1 MFKICGHQLR
11 MTWGSLRFYI
21 ALFMGCAVH
30 IVGIMPL
37 IEYAEGVGRPLGM
50 LEGFIYFCCE
60 RYTTSA
66 VFLGIVF
73 LVSDIPFSSE
83 NETYTLLRVSR
94 KKWLAGKVLYLF
106 SACILFYL
114 AVFLAGT
121 AFLSGNAYAGNFW
134 SEPFYYLAR
143 ERNTGNYSAYFP
155 YPHILM
161 LSPLGA
167 ALIGFALDVAYGFV
181 MSLFLFFC
189 NLKLPKNLGYASTML
204 LHAAFYMILSVFQSQ
219 YYTRYSLLGNSMLMY
234 HSVNG
239 EYGELLPSFFQS
251 FMVFGGVAVILILF
265 IFKSIRR
272 YDFRI
277 TVGAKVWK

>member
-11 MTWGSLRFYI
+11 MACGSARFYI
-21 ALFMGCAVH
+21 ALFLGCAIH

-37 IEYAEGVGRPLGM
+37 LEYMEGVDRPLCI
-50 LEGFIYFCCE
+50 LEGFVYFCCE

-94 KKWLAGKVLYLF
+94 KKWLTGKLLYLF
-106 SACILFYL
+106 SACVMFYL
-114 AVFLAGT
+114 VVLLAGM

-134 SEPFYYLAR
+134 SEPFYYLAQG
-143 ERNTGNYSAYFP
+143 RNAGDYSAYFP

-161 LSPLGA
+161 LSPLQA
-167 ALIGFALDVAYGFV
+167 VLIGFGLDVAYGFV
-181 MSLFLFFC
+181 MSLFLFLC
-189 NLKLPKNLGYASTML
+189 NLKLSRNLGYAATML
-204 LHAAFYMILSVFQSQ
+204 LHAVFYMILSVFQSR
-219 YYTRYSLLGNSMLMY
+219 YYARYSLLGNSMLMY
-234 HSVNG
+234 HSVHG
-239 EYGELLPSFFQS
+239 EYGELLPPFHQS
-251 FMVFGGVAVILILF
+251 FLIFGGVTVILVFL

-277 TVGAKVWK
+277 TVGTKQ

>member
-1 MFKICGHQLR
+1 MFKICLHQLR
-11 MTWGSLRFYI
+11 MALASPRFYI
-21 ALFMGCAVH
+21 ALFMGCAIH

-37 IEYAEGVGRPLGM
+37 LEYGSGVGRPLCI
-50 LEGFIYFCCE
+50 LEGFVYFCCE

-94 KKWLAGKVLYLF
+94 KKWLAGKVMYLF
-106 SACILFYL
+106 GACVLFYM
-114 AVFLAGT
+114 AVFLSGM

-134 SEPFYYLAR
+134 SEPFYYLSQGMDA
-143 ERNTGNYSAYFP
+143 GDYSAYFP

-161 LSPLGA
+161 LSPLQA
-167 ALIGFALDVAYGFV
+167 VLIGFALDVAYAFV

-189 NLKLPKNLGYASTML
+189 NLKLPRNLGYAAAML
-204 LHAAFYMILSVFQSQ
+204 LHAVFYLILSVFQSR
-219 YYTRYSLLGNSMLMY
+219 YYARYSLLGNSMLMY
-234 HSVNG
+234 HSVHG
-239 EYGELLPSFFQS
+239 QYGELLPPFWQS
-251 FMVFGGVAVILILF
+251 FMVFGGVAVILILM
-265 IFKSIRR
+265 IFKGIRR

-277 TVGAKVWK
+277 TVGTRQ

>member
-1 MFKICGHQLR
+1 MFKICRHQLR
-11 MTWGSLRFYI
+11 MACGSVRFYI
-21 ALFMGCAVH
+21 ALFMGCAIH

-37 IEYAEGVGRPLGM
+37 LEYAEGVGRPLGI
-50 LEGFIYFCCE
+50 LEGFVYFCCE

-106 SACILFYL
+106 CACVLFYL
-114 AVFLAGT
+114 AVSLVGM
-121 AFLSGNAYAGNFW
+121 AFLSGNAYVGNFW
-134 SEPFYYLAR
+134 SEPFYHLAQGM
-143 ERNTGNYSAYFP
+143 NAGDYSAYFP

-161 LSPLGA
+161 LSPLQA
-167 ALIGFALDVAYGFV
+167 VLIGFALDVAYGFV

-189 NLKLPKNLGYASTML
+189 NLKLSRNLGYAATML
-204 LHAAFYMILSVFQSQ
+204 LHAVFYMILSVFQSR
-219 YYTRYSLLGNSMLMY
+219 YYARYSLLGNSMLMY
-234 HSVNG
+234 HSVDG
-239 EYGELLPSFFQS
+239 EYGELLPPFLQS
-251 FMVFGGVAVILILF
+251 FMVFGGVTIILILL
-265 IFKSIRR
+265 IFKSIRK

-277 TVGAKVWK
+277 TVGTKQ